1 VQKLKTMVLFCC
13 GSLWSVFLLAQVDEE
28 HFMLDNFD
36 ASTDQ
41 GYIDVMGEIR
51 RPDMGIIIPVSV
63 GADGSLLLGNPP
75 VDKVPSQRVKT
86 AVCGQTIYF
95 DGLPERELMCH

>member
-1 VQKLKTMVLFCC
+1 MQKLETIVLFGC

-51 RPDMGIIIPVSV
+51 RLKQVVRADM
-63 GADGSLLLGNPP
+63 LH
-75 VDKVPSQRVKT
+75 
-86 AVCGQTIYF
+86 F
-95 DGLPERELMCH
+95 D